1 MLLKGPAPF
10 LTEIGGIFEIKTSVA
25 NFTDLFDQKLVN
37 HLKILANFRGKVGN
51 TEIEKKK
58 KSNYRFFF
66 LSSGE
71 L

>member
-37 HLKILANFRGKVGN
+37 HLKILANFRGKAGN
-51 TEIEKKK
+51 TEKNN
-58 KSNYRFFF
+58 SNYRFFF